1 MPEVCRAT
9 ERAALR
15 ADRKVGGDALR
26 TESCRGRTLRTMK
39 TPSKARNFILAA
51 FVAAALASCGD
62 SKPTAAEFKR
72 HCETELGGDFS
83 IMHTVNAGDVGV
95 CIANHTPVDTE
106 PLA

>member
-1 MPEVCRAT
+1 MPDVCRAT

-15 ADRKVGGDALR
+15 ADRKVGDDALR
-26 TESCRGRTLRTMK
+26 TESFRGRGLKTMK

-51 FVAAALASCGD
+51 LVAALASCGD

-83 IMHTVNAGDVGV
+83 IMSTVDGDFGV
-95 CIANHTPVDTE
+95 CAVNHTPVETE